1 MSLVWLTLYKKTFK
15 ICVTYQPLSLHL
27 WKHISRLH
35 QSKSLDLYNN
45 SNVAAHYHM
54 LHENNLKKTA
64 YQKSEPKWVKS
75 KRKQATPFS
84 KIYFFHRAS
93 PSSEVMWSP
102 LYCSSGCPWLISH
115 FEKTP
120 YPEKQK
126 YVTSNINK
134 VLIMQGSKNRLI
146 LHILLN
152 TLESINT

>member
-1 MSLVWLTLYKKTFK
+1 M
-15 ICVTYQPLSLHL
+15 TYQPLSLHL
-27 WKHISRLH
+27 GKHISRLH

-45 SNVAAHYHM
+45 SKVTLSVSCYITKCCM
-54 LHENNLKKTA
+54 KTIKKTA

-75 KRKQATPFS
+75 KRKQANPFS
-84 KIYFFHRAS
+84 KIYFFRRAS
-93 PSSEVMWSP
+93 PSSEEMWSP

-126 YVTSNINK
+126 YITSNINK

-152 TLESINT
+152 TLEPINT